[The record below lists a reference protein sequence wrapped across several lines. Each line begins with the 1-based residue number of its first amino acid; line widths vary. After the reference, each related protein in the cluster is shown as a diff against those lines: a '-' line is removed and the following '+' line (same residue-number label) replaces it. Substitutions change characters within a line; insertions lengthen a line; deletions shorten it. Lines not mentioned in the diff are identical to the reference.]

1 MPTDAL
7 TTDTVLDLMKDVAAE
22 VISPRFRS
30 LASEQVH
37 EKGPGDLVTIADH
50 ESERILTEHLQGA
63 YPGALIVGEEATAAD
78 PELLKRMRTADHV
91 WLVDPVDGTRNF
103 VHGSPDHAVMVAEVR
118 HGQTVRGWIWQPE
131 HERSMVAELGA
142 GVQENG
148 ESLRRAAAPE
158 RVENIGGAASHWAH
172 RVLTRHPGRT
182 NATPQDGALAPLAH
196 TRRTAWCCGVD
207 YPMLAAGDLDF
218 LVFGPPKP
226 WDHAPGAL
234 MITELGGEVRLL
246 DGAPYTVAAHEL
258 SLIAASS
265 QFVWDE
271 VYSRLSLERDW

>member
-1 MPTDAL
+1 MHTDA
-7 TTDTVLDLMKDVAAE
+7 VLDLMKDVAAE
-22 VISPRFRS
+22 VITPRFRS
-30 LASEQVH
+30 LSSGEVH
-37 EKGPGDLVTIADH
+37 EKGPGDLVTVADH

-63 YPGALIVGEEATAAD
+63 YPHALIVGEEATAAD
-78 PELLKRMRTADHV
+78 PGLLDRMRRADHV

-118 HGQTVRGWIWQPE
+118 HGETVRGWIWQPE

-148 ESLRRAAAPE
+148 QQLRRPAAPE
-158 RVENIGGAASHWAH
+158 RVQDISGAASHWAH
-172 RVLTRHPGRT
+172 RVLARAAGSAVPSD
-182 NATPQDGALAPLAH
+182 AVPSDAVPLMAD

-234 MITELGGEVRLL
+234 MITELGGVVKTL
-246 DGAPYTVAAHEL
+246 DGNPYTAASHDL
-258 SLIAASS
+258 SLIAAASE
-265 QFVWDE
+265 FVWDE
-271 VYSRLSLERDW
+271 VYRRLNRERDW

>member
-7 TTDTVLDLMKDVAAE
+7 NTEAVLNLMKDVAAE
-22 VISPRFRS
+22 VITPRFRS
-30 LASEQVH
+30 LSSGEVH

-63 YPGALIVGEEATAAD
+63 YPDALIVGEEATAAD
-78 PELLKRMRTADHV
+78 PGLLERMRTADHV

-142 GVQENG
+142 GVQENAKPLPLPARPQ
-148 ESLRRAAAPE
+148 SVAD
-158 RVENIGGAASHWAH
+158 IGGAASHWAH
-172 RVLTRHPGRT
+172 RVLAR
-182 NATPQDGALAPLAH
+182 NAGKLDHDTVPPLVN

-234 MITELGGEVRLL
+234 MITELGGVVRLL
-246 DGAPYTVAAHEL
+246 DGTPYTIATDHL
-258 SLIAASS
+258 SLIAAANE
-265 QFVWDE
+265 FVWDE
-271 VYSRLSLERDW
+271 VLGRLSRERDW